1 MEKELLEWY
10 EKNHRNLPWRNSGSP
25 YAIWI
30 SEIMAQQTRIDTLLP
45 YYIRFMEKFPTI
57 QSLSVAPIEV
67 VLKEW
72 QGLGYY
78 SRARNLKKAA
88 QQIMERHQGVFPTDY
103 KDVIQLAGIGPYTAG
118 AILSMAYGLPF
129 AAIDG
134 NALRVFSRYFRIDK
148 DIQKED
154 TKKFWKQEVERMEL
168 SNYGLFNQAI
178 MDLGAMICL
187 PNEAPQCSL
196 CPLSRTCLAHQ
207 FHEEEKYP
215 FKSKPVSKVLEEYTV
230 FLIQLNDKIL
240 LHKRPDHGLL
250 AGLYEFPNRR
260 GHQTI
265 EEVKNLFRTDL
276 IRIQPGPQKSH
287 VFTHKKWIL
296 YSYLIQLSDY
306 SPMDDEYFYTMT
318 EIEDKI
324 SIPQAF
330 LQFLSVFK

>member
-10 EKNHRNLPWRNSGSP
+10 EINHRNLPWRKNGSA

-30 SEIMAQQTRIDTLLP
+30 SEIMAQQTRIDTMLS
-45 YYIRFMEKFPTI
+45 YYIPFMEKFPTI
-57 QSLSVAPIEV
+57 QSLSEAPMEV
-67 VLKEW
+67 LLKQW

-88 QQIMERHQGVFPTDY
+88 EQIMERHHGVFPKDY
-103 KDVIQLAGIGPYTAG
+103 QEVIKLAGIGPYTAG

-134 NALRVFSRYFRIDK
+134 NALRVFSRYFRVDK

-154 TKKFWKQEVERMEL
+154 TKKYWKQEVERMEL
-168 SNYGLFNQAI
+168 TNYGLFNQAI

-187 PNEAPQCSL
+187 PNEAPKCSI
-196 CPLSRTCLAHQ
+196 CPLQSSCLAHQ
-207 FHEEEKYP
+207 FHEELNFPVK
-215 FKSKPVSKVLEEYTV
+215 KKPMAKALEEYTV

-240 LHKRPDHGLL
+240 LHKRSNYGLL
-250 AGLYEFPNRR
+250 AGLYEFPNMI
-260 GHQTI
+260 GHHPLET
-265 EEVKNLFRTDL
+265 VKNLFRDDL
-276 IRIQPGPQKSH
+276 IRIQPGPKKTH
-287 VFTHKKWIL
+287 IFTHKKWVM

-306 SPMDDEYFYTMT
+306 QLKEDEDFYTMT
-318 EIEDKI
+318 EIADKI